1 MIERVIQL
9 RDINL
14 VDFLG
19 VENKNIRE
27 LAALFPTAKIIARG
41 NEIKIQ
47 GSTEVVTKVH
57 DILQA
62 LLAHYHHHELIT
74 EELVHRCIDQE
85 VGLHTQEKQRHI
97 ILHGA
102 RGRLIRPRTANQE
115 KLVAA
120 MAKHAMAF
128 VVGPAGTGKTYISVA
143 LALQTLKNKEVK
155 RIVVTRPI
163 VEAGESLGF
172 LPGYLEEKTAPY
184 LRPIYDALDDMLSLE
199 KRKYY
204 QEHNIIEVAPLAY
217 MRGRTLHD
225 AFVIL
230 DEAQNTTAT
239 QMKMFLTRMGTHA
252 KFIITGDISQID
264 LPHPNQS
271 GLLEALDILQGV
283 TGIAFI
289 YLDEHDVVRHK
300 LVKSIIKAYEQQ
312 AQQGNLNQLNR

>member
-1 MIERVIQL
+1 MIEKVIRL
-9 RDINL
+9 ENVSL

-19 VENKNIRE
+19 VENKNISE
-27 LAALFPTAKIIARG
+27 LAALFPGEKIVSRG
-41 NEIKIQ
+41 NEIKVK
-47 GSTEVVTKVH
+47 GSAEVVTKIH
-57 DILQA
+57 DILQE
-62 LLAHYHHHELIT
+62 LLSHYHNHEVIT
-74 EELVHRCIDQE
+74 EELVHRCISQE
-85 VGLHTQEKQRHI
+85 AKPYEQEKQHHI

-102 RGRLIRPRTANQE
+102 RGRLVRPRTANQE

-128 VVGPAGTGKTYISVA
+128 VVGPAGTGKTYTSVA
-143 LALQTLKNKEVK
+143 LALQALKNREVRK
-155 RIVVTRPI
+155 IIVTRPI

-184 LRPIYDALDDMLSLE
+184 LRPIYDALDDMLLPD

-204 QEHNIIEVAPLAY
+204 QENGIIEIAPLAY

-230 DEAQNTTAT
+230 DEAQNTTTT
-239 QMKMFLTRMGTHA
+239 QMKMFLTRMGTHS
-252 KFIITGDISQID
+252 KFIITGDVTQID
-264 LPHPNQS
+264 LPRPNQS
-271 GLLEALDILQGV
+271 GLLEAIEVFQQT

-300 LVKSIIKAYEQQ
+300 LVKSIIKAYEQW
-312 AQQGNLNQLNR
+312 GR